1 MVKAPIPQVV
11 YKLVELSLLRRG
23 EREFGLGISVFSLNF
38 SLKRSFRSGQGRI
51 S

>member
-1 MVKAPIPQVV
+1 MSQVV
-11 YKLVELSLLRRG
+11 YELVELSLLRRG
-23 EREFGLGISVFSLNF
+23 EREFGLGINVFSLDF